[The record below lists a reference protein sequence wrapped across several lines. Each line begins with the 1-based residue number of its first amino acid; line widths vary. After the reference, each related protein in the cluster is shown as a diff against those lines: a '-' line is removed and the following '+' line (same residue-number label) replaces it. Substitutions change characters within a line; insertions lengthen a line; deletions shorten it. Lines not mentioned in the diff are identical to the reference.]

1 MSKKIKQLARQL
13 GDGWKLRRT
22 LRQASTL
29 NFVFSERIDFL
40 NGQHWDRLAEPRGLL
55 MSRDYWRALEQSG
68 LADFEVRYAMAYRDG
83 VPVAA
88 AAMQLLAVSLETMH
102 AHPGPRAEG
111 SLRAALAQNIKP
123 RLRQRLLV
131 CGNMLSY
138 GLDGVAFA
146 AELDPQTRWQAV
158 AEILYRIRRAE
169 KLNGQIDFVLVKDL
183 DPAALEDSRALG
195 KLSYSMLETE
205 PNMVLPLAEDWRVY
219 EDYLAGMTSK
229 YRSGIRQQ
237 IFKPIEAAGCEIGV
251 MTPEQVDA
259 QAERMQQLYLAVQ
272 DNATLRPV
280 TVTADYWRRMA
291 ALGPERAELRGLWR
305 DGALLGFL
313 LVLKDGAEVTAAQ
326 IGFDRA
332 AAKALPLYLR
342 LLHTAIESALAA
354 GGRRVI
360 FGRTALEPKA
370 RMGCQPLPTTL
381 WIRHRQ
387 PVLNSLIRNRFGI
400 VHHDEAPAINPFK
413 K

>member
-1 MSKKIKQLARQL
+1 
-13 GDGWKLRRT
+13 
-22 LRQASTL
+22 
-29 NFVFSERIDFL
+29 
-40 NGQHWDRLAEPRGLL
+40 
-55 MSRDYWRALEQSG
+55 
-68 LADFEVRYAMAYRDG
+68 
-83 VPVAA
+83 
-88 AAMQLLAVSLETMH
+88 
-102 AHPGPRAEG
+102 
-111 SLRAALAQNIKP
+111 
-123 RLRQRLLV
+123 
-131 CGNMLSY
+131 MLSY

-158 AEILYRIRRAE
+158 AEIALPHPPRG

-305 DGALLGFL
+305 DGDLLGFAGL
-313 LVLKDGAEVTAAQ
+313 ERRRGSHRRA
-326 IGFDRA
+326 DRLRPRRG
-332 AAKALPLYLR
+332 KALPLYLR

-370 RMGCQPLPTTL
+370 RMGASRCRPRCGYAIASRCS
-381 WIRHRQ
+381 IR
-387 PVLNSLIRNRFGI
+387 
-400 VHHDEAPAINPFK
+400 
-413 K
+413 

>member
-13 GDGWKLRRT
+13 GDGWTLRRR
-22 LRQASTL
+22 LRQASAL
-29 NFVFSERIDFL
+29 NFAFSERIDFL
-40 NGQHWDRLAEPRGLL
+40 NGQHWDQLAARHGLL

-68 LADFEVRYAMAYRDG
+68 LANFNVRYALAYRDG
-83 VPVAA
+83 EPVAA
-88 AAMQLLAVSLETMH
+88 VAMQLLEVSLETMH
-102 AHPGPRAEG
+102 AHPGPRPEG
-111 SLRAALAQNIKP
+111 SLRAALAQNLKP
-123 RLRQRLLV
+123 KLRQRLLV

-138 GLDGVAFA
+138 GLDGAAFA
-146 AELDPQTRWQAV
+146 EDLDPQTRWQAV

-169 KLNGQIDFVLVKDL
+169 KLNGQIDFVLVKDM
-183 DPAALEDSRALG
+183 DETAREDSRALG
-195 KLSYSMLETE
+195 KLSYSTLETE
-205 PNMVLPLAEDWRVY
+205 PNMVLPLAEGWRVY
-219 EDYLAGMTSK
+219 DDYLAGMTSK

-251 MTPEQVDA
+251 MTPQQVDA

-280 TVTADYWRRMA
+280 TVSAEYWRRMA

-313 LVLKDGAEVTAAQ
+313 LILKNGEEITAAQ

-332 AAKALPLYLR
+332 AAKELPLYLR
-342 LLHTAIESALAA
+342 LLHSAIESALAA

-370 RMGCQPLPTTL
+370 RMGCRPVPTSL

-387 PVLNSLIRNRFGI
+387 PMLNSLIRSSFGI
-400 VHHDEAPAINPFK
+400 VQHEDAPTINPFK

>member
-1 MSKKIKQLARQL
+1 
-13 GDGWKLRRT
+13 
-22 LRQASTL
+22 
-29 NFVFSERIDFL
+29 
-40 NGQHWDRLAEPRGLL
+40 

-111 SLRAALAQNIKP
+111 SLRAALAQNIAAAAP
-123 RLRQRLLV
+123 ASLGLRQYAQLRAGWGGFRRGAGPANPLAGGG
-131 CGNMLSY
+131 GNPVPHPPRGKAERPDRFRAGQ
-138 GLDGVAFA
+138 GLDA
-146 AELDPQTRWQAV
+146 
-158 AEILYRIRRAE
+158 
-169 KLNGQIDFVLVKDL
+169 
-183 DPAALEDSRALG
+183 AALEDSRALG
-195 KLSYSMLETE
+195 KLSYSMLQTE

-229 YRSGIRQQ
+229 YRSSIRQQ

-251 MTPEQVDA
+251 MTPQQVDA
-259 QAERMQQLYLAVQ
+259 QAQRMQQLYLAVQ

-291 ALGPERAELRGLWR
+291 ALDRSGRSCAACGAMARCWVFAGLERRRGSHRRADRLRPRRGQ
-305 DGALLGFL
+305 D
-313 LVLKDGAEVTAAQ
+313 
-326 IGFDRA
+326 A
-332 AAKALPLYLR
+332 AAV
-342 LLHTAIESALAA
+342 SAPVAHGDRVGA
-354 GGRRVI
+354 GRRRPPVI

-370 RMGCQPLPTTL
+370 RMGCQPVPTTL